1 MRIPTEY
8 QTIMHD
14 GMPAFVLV
22 PFAEFQR
29 VKPLLDYAAIQNAI
43 PHDVVEANVLHD
55 VPLIRAWREH
65 LGMTQEAV
73 AQRANMKQSA
83 LARLE
88 RGEGKPRKS
97 TLKKLADAMKLTVEQ
112 IED

>member
-1 MRIPTEY
+1 MRTATEY
-8 QTIMHD
+8 QTILHE
-14 GMPAFVLV
+14 GIPVFVLV

-29 VKPLLDYAAIQNAI
+29 IRPLLDRTAIQNTI
-43 PHDVVEANVLHD
+43 PHDIVAANVLRD

-88 RGEGKPRKS
+88 RGEGKRRKS
-97 TLKKLADAMKLTVEQ
+97 TLKKLADAMNLTVAQ
-112 IED
+112 IEE

>member
-1 MRIPTEY
+1 MRTPTEY
-8 QTIMHD
+8 QTILHD
-14 GMPAFVLV
+14 GVPAFVLV

-29 VKPLLDYAAIQNAI
+29 VKPFLDHAAIQDAI
-43 PHDVVEANVLHD
+43 PQDVVEANVLHD
-55 VPLIRAWREH
+55 VPLIRAWRER

-73 AQRANMKQSA
+73 AQRAGMKQSA

-97 TLKKLADAMKLTVEQ
+97 TLKKLAEAMNLTVAQ